1 MKRWTWTP
9 SSPASPRSWSIDE
22 LAHTNIEGSKHAKRY
37 EDVMELL
44 EAKIDVLSTM
54 NVQHVES
61 VGPTVQ
67 QITGVQV
74 RETVP
79 DWVMQRVD
87 EIVLADLTP
96 QALQKRMER
105 GDIYPVDR
113 AQRAL
118 SHFFRPGNLIALRE
132 LALRQVTGVVD
143 RSLDAFLEKD
153 GTQPAHT
160 VRERIGVCVSS
171 NPAAQYLIARGSRM
185 AQAMGGELYVLY
197 IDVGRDTS
205 PEDQK
210 TLAENIR
217 FAENLGGRVV
227 RTSGRSV
234 ADGVAQLVRE
244 NHITQVIFG
253 RSARTGWQRYLYMS
267 AIQRFLAR
275 LAVGRRAHRDPG
287 GALMPDPPHILVVD
301 DEPQITRVLRTS
313 LSAQGYDIRVANSG
327 EMALE
332 IMKDWAPNLIITDLS
347 MPSIDGVELCRRVRA
362 VSQIPIL
369 VLSVR
374 DQERQK
380 VEALDAGAD
389 DYVTKPF
396 GMNELLARVRANL
409 RRAPADN
416 DPASRSL
423 RSAIFASTLPR
434 TKSLSAA
441 TKCASLRK
449 SLICLS
455 FWPAAPARS

>member
-1 MKRWTWTP
+1 MPKTP
-9 SSPASPRSWSIDE
+9 DEWLNEVSPEKSRGIFKLFLGYAPGVGKTYSMLSEAIRRASRGEDVVIGVVESHGRKATAELAGKVDRIPPRKIEYKGTVFDEMDVDAILERKPAVAVIDE

-44 EAKIDVLSTM
+44 DAKIDVLSTM

-105 GDIYPVDR
+105 GDVYPVDR

-118 SHFFRPGNLIALRE
+118 THFFRPGNLIALRE
-132 LALRQVTGVVD
+132 MALRQVTGVVD

-160 VRERIGVCVSS
+160 ARERIAVCVSS
-171 NPAAQYLIARGSRM
+171 NPAAQYIIARGSRM
-185 AQAMGGELYVLY
+185 AQALGGDLYVFY
-197 IDVGRDTS
+197 IDVGRDTR

-227 RTSGRSV
+227 RTSGSSI
-234 ADGVAQLVRE
+234 ADGLAQLVRD

-267 AIQRFLAR
+267 AIQRFLRDSPSVDVHIISQEAR
-275 LAVGRRAHRDPG
+275 
-287 GALMPDPPHILVVD
+287 
-301 DEPQITRVLRTS
+301 
-313 LSAQGYDIRVANSG
+313 
-327 EMALE
+327 
-332 IMKDWAPNLIITDLS
+332 
-347 MPSIDGVELCRRVRA
+347 
-362 VSQIPIL
+362 
-369 VLSVR
+369 
-374 DQERQK
+374 
-380 VEALDAGAD
+380 
-389 DYVTKPF
+389 
-396 GMNELLARVRANL
+396 
-409 RRAPADN
+409 
-416 DPASRSL
+416 
-423 RSAIFASTLPR
+423 
-434 TKSLSAA
+434 
-441 TKCASLRK
+441 
-449 SLICLS
+449 
-455 FWPAAPARS
+455 

>member
-1 MKRWTWTP
+1 MDVTIPALRKTIAAMTKTP
-9 SSPASPRSWSIDE
+9 EEWLNEVSPEKPRGIFKLFLGYAPGVGKTYNMLSEAIRRASRGEDVAAGVVESHGRKATAELAAKLDRIPPRKLEYKGTIFEEMDVDAILARKPAVVVVDE
-22 LAHTNIEGSKHAKRY
+22 LAHTNIEGSRHAKRY
-37 EDVMELL
+37 EDVLELL

-105 GDIYPVDR
+105 GDVYPVDR

-143 RSLDAFLEKD
+143 RSLDAYLDKD
-153 GTQPAHT
+153 GAQPAHT

-185 AQAMGGELYVLY
+185 AQAIGGELYVFY
-197 IDVGRDTS
+197 VDVGRDTR

-227 RTSGRSV
+227 RASSRSV

-267 AIQRFLAR
+267 AIQRFLRDSPSVDVHIVTQEAR
-275 LAVGRRAHRDPG
+275 
-287 GALMPDPPHILVVD
+287 
-301 DEPQITRVLRTS
+301 
-313 LSAQGYDIRVANSG
+313 
-327 EMALE
+327 
-332 IMKDWAPNLIITDLS
+332 
-347 MPSIDGVELCRRVRA
+347 
-362 VSQIPIL
+362 
-369 VLSVR
+369 
-374 DQERQK
+374 
-380 VEALDAGAD
+380 
-389 DYVTKPF
+389 
-396 GMNELLARVRANL
+396 
-409 RRAPADN
+409 
-416 DPASRSL
+416 
-423 RSAIFASTLPR
+423 
-434 TKSLSAA
+434 
-441 TKCASLRK
+441 
-449 SLICLS
+449 
-455 FWPAAPARS
+455 